1 MSLVN
6 NNRSGNKNRRQIRL
20 QSQQNNIIDS
30 VFTCNTGSQPH
41 SYSFKHTRLSVY
53 YAVFRPIFH
62 GLLYWVSHIHT
73 HTSRKTLILLP
84 NQNKKKKKWNKMEYQ
99 VKQVST
105 GHDGWTPAA
114 AVAAAATV
122 REIDTTTTEQTD
134 KTNSLAQFHM
144 NYSCVKYLNFEDKPV
159 QYLKEQFISV
169 LLYL

>member
-1 MSLVN
+1 
-6 NNRSGNKNRRQIRL
+6 
-20 QSQQNNIIDS
+20 
-30 VFTCNTGSQPH
+30 
-41 SYSFKHTRLSVY
+41 
-53 YAVFRPIFH
+53 
-62 GLLYWVSHIHT
+62 
-73 HTSRKTLILLP
+73 
-84 NQNKKKKKWNKMEYQ
+84 MEYQ